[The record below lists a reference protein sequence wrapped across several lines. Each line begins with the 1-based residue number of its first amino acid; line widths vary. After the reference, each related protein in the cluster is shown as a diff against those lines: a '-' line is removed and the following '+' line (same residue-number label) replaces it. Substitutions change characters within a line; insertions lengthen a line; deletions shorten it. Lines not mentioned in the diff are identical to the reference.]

1 MSPEAQRP
9 KLLIETL
16 ASRHNRKAFFC
27 GIDTLDRYL
36 IRQAGQDARKHV
48 AATFVLVETNN
59 PIVLGFYT
67 LSATSVQLDDLP
79 EKTIKKLP
87 KYPFVPAILLGRLAV
102 DQKCHGM
109 GYGQVLLIDALK
121 RCMNTKDIGW
131 AAVIVDAKNEQAV
144 TFYEHH
150 HFIRFSPDASRLFLA
165 RSTISSLFRK

>member
-79 EKTIKKLP
+79 EKNLTG
-87 KYPFVPAILLGRLAV
+87 VACHWAGCGGRV
-102 DQKCHGM
+102 DLTG
-109 GYGQVLLIDALK
+109 K
-121 RCMNTKDIGW
+121 RAG
-131 AAVIVDAKNEQAV
+131 
-144 TFYEHH
+144 F
-150 HFIRFSPDASRLFLA
+150 
-165 RSTISSLFRK
+165 